1 MTRLKLLLAITR
13 EYYLSKY
20 DRSRLLIS
28 TRTKGVEAYL
38 GAMSWATLVHTAPPA
53 HLARQGGSVHTILDV
68 HDILSTSLAAMSKTR
83 ETER

>member
-1 MTRLKLLLAITR
+1 M
-13 EYYLSKY
+13 
-20 DRSRLLIS
+20 
-28 TRTKGVEAYL
+28 EAYL

-53 HLARQGGSVHTILDV
+53 HLARQGGSVHTLLDV